1 MKRSEAKTTTAAAA
15 ASNNLRS
22 RGTRGRG
29 RAGRGKALLT
39 RSGKIGVETA
49 RQSLLDNFGFADT
62 EQTQPYTFNDS
73 DDDFL
78 TDGNPKHQWKKSSH
92 KGRSCAST
100 AVQKTRNISPIEIDV
115 DENSHEADN
124 LMGEAA
130 TLTGGGGEEDQ
141 RSRSI
146 TPGQKSR
153 SVTPDSQESKKSS
166 TDVSRPVSSTSLIS
180 NRSSRATTRSNTPLP
195 CVDLGG
201 GNTMLDEETTNDT
214 VSNEAE
220 HHHRTRGAKAKHLDE
235 EFEKNTRR
243 IGELL
248 EQEEDLDRASVSSEN
263 SDFFSSVVKK
273 NDPKKNVSKEPKKL
287 GLTEEPK
294 SQPMETIGGSY
305 SGPSSEQ
312 DVFASD
318 SPEENNEHEKQNV
331 TPTTTGRKLRNQ
343 AHAPDSI
350 SVLSDVDD
358 EQLPLSMRLERRRV
372 NEAKERSMM
381 EANHPRNLEEKVV
394 ETLIDKPK
402 ELLSQE
408 KKKALKVHLSE
419 ESDEEEKENS
429 EAEKVLKDEG
439 VSDKDPED
447 SQRSKIIPKV
457 SVKKVQRPTTEN
469 SNAYVDK
476 KAIDTVRT
484 TRLGRRRKN
493 EVEMEKTEEEN
504 KTEDK
509 VIRDH
514 FLVIIES

>member
-1 MKRSEAKTTTAAAA
+1 M
-15 ASNNLRS
+15 
-22 RGTRGRG
+22 
-29 RAGRGKALLT
+29 
-39 RSGKIGVETA
+39 ETA

-100 AVQKTRNISPIEIDV
+100 AAQKTRNISPIELDV

-130 TLTGGGGEEDQ
+130 TLTGGGGGQ
-141 RSRSI
+141 SSMSV

-153 SVTPDSQESKKSS
+153 SVTPDSQESKKGS
-166 TDVSRPVSSTSLIS
+166 TDVSRPVSSTSVIS

-201 GNTMLDEETTNDT
+201 GNTMLDEETTSDT
-214 VSNEAE
+214 VSSETAE
-220 HHHRTRGAKAKHLDE
+220 HHHRTRVRTRGAKAKHVDE
-235 EFEKNTRR
+235 EFKKSTRR
-243 IGELL
+243 IGQLI
-248 EQEEDLDRASVSSEN
+248 EQQEDLDRASVTSEN
-263 SDFFSSVVKK
+263 SDFFSSVFKK

-287 GLTEEPK
+287 GLTEEPE
-294 SQPMETIGGSY
+294 SQPMETIGGSH

-331 TPTTTGRKLRNQ
+331 TSTSTGRKLRNQ
-343 AHAPDSI
+343 ARAPDSI
-350 SVLSDVDD
+350 SGLSDVDD

-372 NEAKERSMM
+372 NEAKERSMV
-381 EANHPRNLEEKVV
+381 EANHRRNLEEKIVQ
-394 ETLIDKPK
+394 TLIDKPK
-402 ELLSQE
+402 ELLCQDE
-408 KKKALKVHLSE
+408 KRALKDHLSE
-419 ESDEEEKENS
+419 ESNEEEQENS

-439 VSDKDPED
+439 LSDKDSED
-447 SQRSKIIPKV
+447 SQRNKIIPKV
-457 SVKKVQRPTTEN
+457 SVKKVQRPTKEN
-469 SNAYVDK
+469 SNSDSDK
-476 KAIDTVRT
+476 KDIDLVRT
-484 TRLGRRRKN
+484 RRLGRRRKN

-504 KTEDK
+504 RTEGK
-509 VIRDH
+509 VIRDL

>member
-1 MKRSEAKTTTAAAA
+1 MWKQRNK
-15 ASNNLRS
+15 AS
-22 RGTRGRG
+22 
-29 RAGRGKALLT
+29 
-39 RSGKIGVETA
+39 
-49 RQSLLDNFGFADT
+49 LDNFGFADT
-62 EQTQPYTFNDS
+62 QETQPYTFNDS

-100 AVQKTRNISPIEIDV
+100 AAPKTRTISPILLDV

-130 TLTGGGGEEDQ
+130 TLTGGEGQ
-141 RSRSI
+141 SSRSI

-153 SVTPDSQESKKSS
+153 SATPDSQESKKGS
-166 TDVSRPVSSTSLIS
+166 TDVSRPVSSTSMIS

-195 CVDLGG
+195 CVGLGG
-201 GNTMLDEETTNDT
+201 GNTMLDEETTSDT
-214 VSNEAE
+214 VSSEAAE
-220 HHHRTRGAKAKHLDE
+220 HHHRTRVRTRGAKTKHVDE
-235 EFEKNTRR
+235 EFEKSTRR
-243 IGELL
+243 IGELIG
-248 EQEEDLDRASVSSEN
+248 QEKDLDRASVSSEN
-263 SDFFSSVVKK
+263 SDFFSSVFKK

-287 GLTEEPK
+287 SLTEEPE
-294 SQPMETIGGSY
+294 SQPMETIGGSF

-318 SPEENNEHEKQNV
+318 SPEENNEHEKQNM
-331 TPTTTGRKLRNQ
+331 TSPSTGRKLRNQ
-343 AHAPDSI
+343 EHAPDSI
-350 SVLSDVDD
+350 SGLSDVDD

-372 NEAKERSMM
+372 NEAKERSLM
-381 EANHPRNLEEKVV
+381 EADHRRNLEEEMVR
-394 ETLIDKPK
+394 TLIDKPK
-402 ELLSQE
+402 ELLNQSE
-408 KKKALKVHLSE
+408 KRVIKDHLSE

-439 VSDKDPED
+439 ISDKDSED
-447 SQRSKIIPKV
+447 SQRNKIIPKV

-469 SNAYVDK
+469 SNSDADK
-476 KAIDTVRT
+476 KEIDTVRT

-509 VIRDH
+509 VIRDL
-514 FLVIIES
+514 FLSL

>member
-1 MKRSEAKTTTAAAA
+1 M
-15 ASNNLRS
+15 
-22 RGTRGRG
+22 G
-29 RAGRGKALLT
+29 RARTLLT

-49 RQSLLDNFGFADT
+49 RQSLLDNFGFGDT

-100 AVQKTRNISPIEIDV
+100 AAPKTRTISLIELDV

-130 TLTGGGGEEDQ
+130 TLTGGEGQ
-141 RSRSI
+141 SSRSI

-166 TDVSRPVSSTSLIS
+166 TDVSRPVSSTSVIS

-201 GNTMLDEETTNDT
+201 GNTMLDEETTSDT
-214 VSNEAE
+214 VSGEAAE
-220 HHHRTRGAKAKHLDE
+220 HHRTRVRTRGAKVKHVDE
-235 EFEKNTRR
+235 EFEKSTRR
-243 IGELL
+243 IGELIG
-248 EQEEDLDRASVSSEN
+248 QEKDLDRASVSSEN
-263 SDFFSSVVKK
+263 SDFFSSVFKK

-287 GLTEEPK
+287 GLTEEPE
-294 SQPMETIGGSY
+294 SQPMETIDGSY

-318 SPEENNEHEKQNV
+318 SPEENNEHQKQNV
-331 TPTTTGRKLRNQ
+331 TSTSTGRKLRNQ

-350 SVLSDVDD
+350 SGLSGVDD

-372 NEAKERSMM
+372 NEAKERSMV
-381 EANHPRNLEEKVV
+381 EANHRRNLEEKIVQ
-394 ETLIDKPK
+394 TLIDKPK
-402 ELLSQE
+402 ELLCQDE
-408 KKKALKVHLSE
+408 KRALEDHLSE
-419 ESDEEEKENS
+419 ESNEEEQENS

-439 VSDKDPED
+439 LSDKDSED
-447 SQRSKIIPKV
+447 SQRNKIIPKV

-469 SNAYVDK
+469 SNSDADK
-476 KAIDTVRT
+476 KEIDTVRT
-484 TRLGRRRKN
+484 RRLGRRRKN
-493 EVEMEKTEEEN
+493 EVGMEKTEEEN
-504 KTEDK
+504 QVEGK
-509 VIRDH
+509 VIRDL
-514 FLVIIES
+514 FLSL